1 MPIEELDEK
10 ADTAFKIRSFFFPL
24 ATIPETY
31 SPRHS
36 LALICFPLEINHFL
50 IKYREERQRGQGI

>member
-31 SPRHS
+31 SHS
-36 LALICFPLEINHFL
+36 LALICFPLEINHFFNK
-50 IKYREERQRGQGI
+50 I

>member
-1 MPIEELDEK
+1 MLIEELDEK

-36 LALICFPLEINHFL
+36 LALICFPLEINHFFNK
-50 IKYREERQRGQGI
+50 I

>member
-10 ADTAFKIRSFFFPL
+10 ADTAFKIRSFFFPP

-31 SPRHS
+31 SPAFSCPNLFS
-36 LALICFPLEINHFL
+36 LGNQPFF
-50 IKYREERQRGQGI
+50 